1 MLKSQLEEKISS
13 IFKFESEVSQ
23 KIVDTLIVYMSSSI
37 SNNDRI
43 EIRGFGSFF
52 KKKYKSY
59 TGRNPKTGDQV
70 NVPEKVLPLFRPSK
84 ELLNKLNDSKWLIL
98 N

>member
-1 MLKSQLEEKISS
+1 MLKSELEEKISK
-13 IFKFESEVSQ
+13 IFKFENETSQ
-23 KIVDTLIVYMSSSI
+23 KIVGTLIDYMSSAI

-52 KKKYKSY
+52 KKEYRAY

-70 NVPEKVLPLFRPSK
+70 DQVKNY
-84 ELLNKLNDSKWLIL
+84 
-98 N
+98 

>member
-13 IFKFESEVSQ
+13 IFKFENETSQ
-23 KIVDTLIVYMSSSI
+23 EIIDTLIGYMSSAI

-84 ELLNKLNDSKWLIL
+84 ELLNKLNDSK
-98 N
+98 

>member
-1 MLKSQLEEKISS
+1 MLKSELEEKISK
-13 IFKFESEVSQ
+13 IFKFENETSQ
-23 KIVDTLIVYMSSSI
+23 KIVGTLIDYMSSAI

-52 KKKYKSY
+52 KKEYKAY

-70 NVPEKVLPLFRPSK
+70 NVPEKALPLFRSSK
-84 ELLNKLNDSKWLIL
+84 ELLTKLNDSK
-98 N
+98 ND

>member
-13 IFKFESEVSQ
+13 IFKFESETSQ
-23 KIVDTLIVYMSSSI
+23 KIVDTLIAYMSSAI

-84 ELLNKLNDSKWLIL
+84 ELLNKLNDSK
-98 N
+98 

>member
-1 MLKSQLEEKISS
+1 MLKSELEEKISK
-13 IFKFESEVSQ
+13 IFKFENETSQ
-23 KIVDTLIVYMSSSI
+23 KIVDTLIVYMSSAI

-52 KKKYKSY
+52 KKEYRAY

-70 NVPEKVLPLFRPSK
+70 DVPEKVLPLFRPSK
-84 ELLNKLNDSKWLIL
+84 ELLSKLNDSK
-98 N
+98 ND

>member
-1 MLKSQLEEKISS
+1 MLKSQIEEEIS
-13 IFKFESEVSQ
+13 KFFEFDNETSQ
-23 KIVDTLIVYMSSSI
+23 KIVDTLIDYMSTAI

-52 KKKYKSY
+52 KKEYKAY

-70 NVPEKVLPLFRPSK
+70 NVPEKALPLFRSSK
-84 ELLNKLNDSKWLIL
+84 ELLTKLNDSK
-98 N
+98 ND